1 MKIQFATGFFKRKNS
16 TLRPTAAQLTE
27 IDAYLKDDCS
37 ILNPVFDVQGV
48 PDNVSYI
55 YVPDFARYYFVSD
68 VVHVTKDR
76 IDIHCTVDVL
86 ASYKSQIGALNANVE
101 YAASSTN
108 VLVTDPRNSPT
119 FKIDEAVSTG
129 FDLTSYNFTTSP
141 STYIVGTV
149 TDNGIKYCIMS
160 ESELETVCSTIYTT
174 DFVQSLTNVIYDMKN
189 IIASCIAIPYNPTKT
204 VLVGGLMVGNTQ
216 LLSPAYYVD
225 NRMVHVL
232 QGVTVSVTFPDP
244 GGLGYHS
251 YLDHAPYTTGSL
263 YLPYVGVVPLDLDVI
278 AEDQQFIV
286 DMYLDICTGDMVY
299 RLSKIT
305 GDYIATYQGNCATQI
320 PVSGT
325 SLNNPM
331 GALASGISAIGGVA
345 QSIAG
350 IASGNAALVGGGVA
364 NLAGSAMGM
373 TQSLS
378 LHTQVNG
385 CISSA
390 IGSQVG
396 SVGKVMIYK
405 RRPTEYNVN
414 SAFKYISGLPY
425 FKAATI
431 GSLSGYVKCSGAS
444 VPINGYDAERDAVNG
459 YLNSGFYYE

>member
-1 MKIQFATGFFKRKNS
+1 MTITYWTGYSKKKNS
-16 TLRPTAAQLTE
+16 TARPTSGT
-27 IDAYLKDDCS
+27 DATVTLKDDCS
-37 ILNPVFDVQGV
+37 ILNPVFDCAGV
-48 PDNVSYI
+48 PDNVNYI
-55 YVPDFARYYFVSD
+55 YVSDFGRYYFVSD
-68 VVHVTKDR
+68 VVHITADR
-76 IDIHCTVDVL
+76 IQIHCSIDVL
-86 ASYKSQIGALNANVE
+86 ATYKSQIGGYNANVE

-108 VLVTDPRNSPT
+108 VLVPDPRNSPT
-119 FKIDEAVSTG
+119 LEIDEAVSTA
-129 FDLTSYNFTTSP
+129 FDLTSYSFTTTP
-141 STYIVGTV
+141 STFIVGTV
-149 TDNGIKYCIMS
+149 TDNGIKYCIMTA
-160 ESELETVCSTIYTT
+160 SELETVCSTIYTT
-174 DFVQSLTNVIYDMKN
+174 DFIQSLSNVIYDMKN
-189 IIASCIAIPYNPTKT
+189 IIASCIAIPYTPTKT
-204 VLVGGLMVGNTQ
+204 VLVGGLLVGTTQ
-216 LLSPAYYVD
+216 LLSPAYYVAG
-225 NRMVHVL
+225 RMVHVL

-263 YLPYVGVVPLDLDVI
+263 YLPYVGVVPLDLDII
-278 AEDQQFIV
+278 AADQQFIV

-364 NLAGSAMGM
+364 SLAGSAMGM
-373 TQSLS
+373 SQSLS

-414 SAFKYISGLPY
+414 SAFKNISGLPY

-431 GSLSGYVKCSGAS
+431 SSLSGYVKCAGAS
-444 VPINGYDAERDAVNG
+444 VTIPGYDAEKDAVNG
-459 YLNSGFYYE
+459 YLNSGFFYE

>member
-1 MKIQFATGFFKRKNS
+1 MNISYWTGFSKRKNS
-16 TLRPTAAQLTE
+16 TKQPTSGTTATV
-27 IDAYLKDDCS
+27 YLKDDTS
-37 ILNPVFDVQGV
+37 ILNPTFDCTGV
-48 PDNVSYI
+48 PANVNYI
-55 YVPDFARYYFVSD
+55 YVSDFGRYYFVDD
-68 VVHVTKDR
+68 VTYAGKDR
-76 IDIHCTVDVL
+76 IFIKCSVDVL
-86 ASYKSQIGALNANVE
+86 ATYKSQIGSLNANVE

-108 VLVTDPRNSPT
+108 VLVPDPRNTPT
-119 FKIDEAVSTG
+119 LEIDEAVSTA

-149 TDNGIKYCIMS
+149 TDNGIKYCIMT

-174 DFVQSLTNVIYDMKN
+174 DFVQSLQNVIYDMKN

-204 VLVGGLMVGNTQ
+204 VLVGGLVVGSTQ
-216 LLSPAYYVD
+216 LLSPAYYVST
-225 NRMVHVL
+225 RMVHVL

-278 AEDQQFIV
+278 AADQQFIV

-350 IASGNAALVGGGVA
+350 IASGNAGLVGSGVA
-364 NLAGSAMGM
+364 SLAGSAMGM
-373 TQSLS
+373 AQSLS

-390 IGSQVG
+390 IGSKVG

-431 GSLSGYVKCSGAS
+431 SSLSGYIKCSGAS
-444 VPINGYDAERDAVNG
+444 VDISGFEQEKDAVNDF
-459 YLNSGFYYE
+459 LNSGFYYE

>member
-1 MKIQFATGFFKRKNS
+1 MTITYWTGFSKRKNS
-16 TLRPTAAQLTE
+16 TKQPTSGTDVTVA
-27 IDAYLKDDCS
+27 LKDNCS
-37 ILNPVFDVQGV
+37 ILNPIFDTTSV

-55 YVPDFARYYFVSD
+55 YVADFGRYYFVSD
-68 VVHVTKDR
+68 VVHITKDR
-76 IDIHCTVDVL
+76 IEIHCDVDVL
-86 ASYKSQIGALNANVE
+86 ATYKSAIGGTNADVE

-108 VLVTDPRNSPT
+108 ILVPDPRNTPT
-119 FKIDEAVSTG
+119 FEMDEALSTA
-129 FDLTSYNFTTSP
+129 FDLTSYSFTTAP

-149 TDNGIKYCIMS
+149 TDNGIKYCIMD
-160 ESELETVCSTIYTT
+160 ESELATVCNTIYTT
-174 DFVQSLTNVIYDMKN
+174 DFIQSLTNVIYDMKN
-189 IIASCIAIPYNPTKT
+189 IIASCIAIPYTPTKT
-204 VLVGGLMVGNTQ
+204 VLVGGLVVGSTQ
-216 LLSPAYYVD
+216 LLSPAYYVST
-225 NRMVHVL
+225 RMVHVL

-244 GGLGYHS
+244 GGLGAHS

-263 YLPYVGVVPLDLDVI
+263 YLPYVGVVPLDLDII
-278 AEDQQFIV
+278 AADQQFIV
-286 DMYLDICTGDMVY
+286 DMYLDICTGDIVY

-364 NLAGSAMGM
+364 SLAGSAMGV

-390 IGSQVG
+390 IGSKVG

-405 RRPTEYNVN
+405 RRPTELSVN
-414 SAFKYISGLPY
+414 TAFKNISGLPY

-431 GSLSGYVKCSGAS
+431 STLSGYIKCAGAS
-444 VPINGYDAERDAVNG
+444 VAIDGYDAERDAVNG